1 MHLTNYSLNKKND
14 KYVRCDDPDIEDYGN
29 KWSMS
34 ALLRFLKSQ
43 GKDTF
48 NLMMQIEETIIK
60 TLLSVESP
68 LASAAR
74 MFIPFKGNCFGKIY
88 YLLNVHKRKLL
99 NASGREFILY
109 TILYFN
115 LRNSQ
120 FYEIVK

>member
-74 MFIPFKGNCFGKIY
+74 MFIPFKGNCFGKIN
-88 YLLNVHKRKLL
+88 YLFKLV
-99 NASGREFILY
+99 FILSIHFY
-109 TILYFN
+109 IFIKNCLDLIFWLTTN
-115 LRNSQ
+115 LSRG
-120 FYEIVK
+120 Y

>member
-14 KYVRCDDPDIEDYGN
+14 KYVRCDDPDVEDYGN

-74 MFIPFKGNCFGKIY
+74 MFIPFKGNCFGK
-88 YLLNVHKRKLL
+88 
-99 NASGREFILY
+99 
-109 TILYFN
+109 
-115 LRNSQ
+115 NS
-120 FYEIVK
+120 I